1 MSQNTVNKAVQRLQN
16 FQDNV
21 GDRSYGSTI
30 NSPYTPFTEMPTSGD
45 LKSGDSLF
53 FTTPPGN
60 SINHRPP
67 SLPPTKMGMTKD
79 II

>member
-53 FTTPPGN
+53 FTTPTPPGN
-60 SINHRPP
+60 SINH
-67 SLPPTKMGMTKD
+67 LPIPIPDKD
-79 II
+79 GND